1 MIAGDT
7 RRRNFTL
14 PVPDPPKSDWSGDQ
28 STQYALGQKAIGFNC
43 LNYAIAPEGSLYR
56 HFLPDKAY
64 LDANC
69 TDGVRFE
76 LMFPSCWNGKDV
88 DSPNHKDHMAY
99 PDLVMTGTCPPGF
112 ETRLVSLFY
121 ETIWDTY
128 AFKGQDGQFML
139 ANGDP
144 TGYGYHGDFIAAWE
158 EGFLQ
163 QAVDTC
169 TNPSGQVQDCPLFD
183 LQDDGPM
190 GNCKLD
196 MPSQLKDED
205 DVDPRSG
212 SLPGNVPIQYGPGYA
227 SEINGGS
234 GGTHPASKSAAVPM
248 PTASPSVPI
257 LTYSAATAKV
267 TDKYGGGI
275 LAESSSIPAPAP
287 TAAPTPVENKAVAIG
302 GQGKPVATTIYTIGR
317 GVYEV
322 VIMEEEETV
331 TVDSLPTKVPTYR
344 KRHAHGHRHARR

>member
-14 PVPDPPKSDWSGDQ
+14 PVPDPPKSDWKGEDV
-28 STQYALGQKAIGFNC
+28 TQDALAQKALGFNC
-43 LNYAIAPEGSLYR
+43 LNYGIAPEASLYR

-64 LDANC
+64 LDEHC
-69 TDGVRFE
+69 TDGIRLE

-88 DSPNHKDHMAY
+88 DSPSHKDHMAY

-112 ETRLVSLFY
+112 GTRLVSLFY

-128 AFKGQDGQFML
+128 AFKDEDGQFML

-158 EGFLQ
+158 PGFLQ

-169 TNPSGQVQDCPLFD
+169 TNPSGRVEDCHLFD

-190 GNCKLD
+190 NECKLD
-196 MPSQLKDED
+196 LPSIIKDED
-205 DVDPRSG
+205 CSGPRSG
-212 SLPGNVPIQYGPGYA
+212 GLPGNVPIQLGPGYA
-227 SEINGGS
+227 SMINGQSNGK
-234 GGTHPASKSAAVPM
+234 HKPSKSRPAPM
-248 PTASPSVPI
+248 PTAAPSVPV

-267 TDKYGGGI
+267 TDKYGGGVF
-275 LAESSSIPAPAP
+275 AESSVAPAP
-287 TAAPTPVENKAVAIG
+287 TPAPEIKVVDNGSGVE
-302 GQGKPVATTIYTIGR
+302 PVATTFYTQGR
-317 GVYEV
+317 EVLAV
-322 VIMEEEETV
+322 VIIQQEETV
-331 TVDSLPTKVPTYR
+331 TVDSLPTDAPSYR
-344 KRHAHGHRHARR
+344 KRHTHGHRHARH